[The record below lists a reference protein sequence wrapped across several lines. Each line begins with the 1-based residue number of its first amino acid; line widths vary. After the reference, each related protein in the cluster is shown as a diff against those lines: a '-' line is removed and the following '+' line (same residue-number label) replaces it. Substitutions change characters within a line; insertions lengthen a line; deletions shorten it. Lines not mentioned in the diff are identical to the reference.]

1 MANPG
6 IYHLASSSGLHWS
19 TIGMSDPTVGMNDLE
34 RMPKAARRLP
44 VKDPARVRWL
54 KTATD

>member
-1 MANPG
+1 
-6 IYHLASSSGLHWS
+6 
-19 TIGMSDPTVGMNDLE
+19 MSDPTVGMNDLE